1 MTLANT
7 TMKDSRPTPVNS
19 AIWMSGQFACSAT
32 PRPFQPK
39 PVKSHPRT
47 HSCATQAHASKNAS
61 RKLLVDLSHG
71 VFGTG
76 AGWRARSSIE
86 LHLLAAGWAVAS
98 AAGTVAT
105 TGGRSNPQNQLQNA
119 KLIPR

>member
-7 TMKDSRPTPVNS
+7 TMKDNPATPVNS

-32 PRPFQPK
+32 PKPFQPK

-76 AGWRARSSIE
+76 ADWRARSSIE
-86 LHLLAAGWAVAS
+86 LHLLAAGWAAVSTAAS
-98 AAGTVAT
+98 VPAAR
-105 TGGRSNPQNQLQNA
+105 GRTHP
-119 KLIPR
+119 